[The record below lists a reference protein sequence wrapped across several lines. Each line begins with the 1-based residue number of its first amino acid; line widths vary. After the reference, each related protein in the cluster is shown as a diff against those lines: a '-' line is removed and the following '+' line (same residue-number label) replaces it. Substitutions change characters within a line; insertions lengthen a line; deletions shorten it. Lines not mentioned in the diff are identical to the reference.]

1 MHYER
6 STIFLV
12 RYSPLIRSQQ
22 FIVLYLAVVLGARL
36 GELYGLE
43 VKGTVIKSEV
53 DKRMPNYIKLQATN
67 IRIIIILDIE

>member
-36 GELYGLE
+36 GEPYGLE
-43 VKGTVIKSEV
+43 I
-53 DKRMPNYIKLQATN
+53 
-67 IRIIIILDIE
+67 